1 MASLL
6 LLKKRMQAAKN
17 ISKTTKALQMI
28 ATSKLKK
35 AQDSA
40 LLSRPYVDKLSSI
53 SQNITSKVDKE
64 NLNEY
69 MKANQKTSKPLVILI
84 SPDKG
89 LSGALLSNL
98 IKETIEFD
106 EKHKPYYVT
115 IGKKAEMIA
124 SKISKDVIA
133 TFPFG
138 TSLPS
143 FETVYPIAKII
154 DEYFLSGKSASVKI
168 LTSKYVNFFTQTP
181 HLIDL
186 LPIEPSSGEVK
197 SENDFTLFEPN
208 ISNILPSLLKQY
220 LEMIVYQSLLE
231 SYASEQ
237 AARARAMKDATDNA
251 LSVIQELELEY
262 NKTRQ
267 EKITNEILD
276 ISSSS
281 ISL

>member
-69 MKANQKTSKPLVILI
+69 MKASQKTSKPLLILI

-106 EKHKPYYVT
+106 DKYKPYYVA

-154 DEYFLSGKSASVKI
+154 DEYFLSKKSSSVKI
-168 LTSKYVNFFTQTP
+168 LTSKYINFFTQTP
-181 HLIDL
+181 HLIEL
-186 LPIEPSSGEVK
+186 LPIEPSSEEEK
-197 SENDFTLFEPN
+197 SENDFTLFEPS